1 MTRDSVEAPHS
12 PSPNPGNPLVRT
24 MACLGGVSLER
35 GVADEDLVEY
45 LRDAENVIWMDVQDP
60 GPEEFSRLI
69 EEFGFHPLSLEDIS
83 RGHQR
88 PKVDDYKS
96 YLFVVS
102 YSVLASKRLGDLQ
115 TVEIYLFIGRN
126 FLVSVHRGRAPALE
140 EAAAKW
146 TRGGALLREGIGFLA
161 YTVLDAIIDSYFPVL
176 DAIESETEETE
187 LEIFTDGGQEEVQR
201 MLRLK
206 RTLIALRRLVYPMRE
221 TFTIFLR
228 HGHPFFGAS
237 TRVYFQDV
245 YDHVLRILDVLDVER
260 EMVAGAMEASL
271 TVMSN
276 RLNVTMKTLTV
287 ITICVAILGSIFG
300 AWGMNFDY
308 IPLQKSPFGFAV
320 VLGFTSV
327 AVIGGALVWWR
338 MRKSKKGRRT

>member
-1 MTRDSVEAPHS
+1 MTVATPTSQTPDPA
-12 PSPNPGNPLVRT
+12 NPLVKT
-24 MACLGGVSLER
+24 MACLCGVSLER

-45 LRDAENVIWMDVQDP
+45 LREPDNVIWMDVQDP

-69 EEFGFHPLSLEDIS
+69 EEFGFHPLALEDVS

-102 YSVLASKRLGDLQ
+102 YAVMPSNRVDDLQ

-126 FLVSVHRGRAPALE
+126 FLVSIHRGRAPALE
-140 EAAAKW
+140 DAAARW

-161 YTVLDAIIDSYFPVL
+161 YTVLDAIIDSYFPLL
-176 DAIESETEETE
+176 DAIERETEDTE
-187 LEIFTDGGQEEVQR
+187 LQIFTDGGQDDVQR

-206 RTLIALRRLVYPMRE
+206 RTLIAVRRLVFPMRE

-237 TRVYFQDV
+237 TRIYFQDV

-287 ITICVAILGSIFG
+287 ITIGVAILGSIFG
-300 AWGMNFDY
+300 AWGMNFEY
-308 IPLQKSPFGFAV
+308 IPLQKSPFGFVA
-320 VLGFTSV
+320 VLGLTS
-327 AVIGGALVWWR
+327 AIVIGGVVVWLKL
-338 MRKSKKGRRT
+338 RKWKKERRT